1 RSSGGHG
8 GGGGGGGGSYGG
20 DGGSNNGF
28 IQVSQQSPSQ
38 GYGAP
43 PAPASNY
50 GAPTAGKGFT
60 GFSAPPAPSTGYKAP
75 AASTTGSAAPGSS
88 FKGFTPVAAPPSS
101 GYSAP
106 GPAPSPSGYS
116 APGPAPSLSGYSAP
130 GPAPSPSGYSAPGP
144 APSPSGYSA
153 PRPAPSPSGHSATG
167 PAPSPS
173 GYSAPGPVPSPS
185 GYSAPRP
192 AASPSGPAAPP
203 PSSYSALGPAPS
215 PSGYTAPT
223 SGSGGQQASAT
234 GYRAPA
240 STGTSFGRA
249 PASVSS
255 YSGSVSRPLR
265 NSFPTGPTG
274 STGSSYSEQQQ
285 QTHIN
290 APLSAAMAMGHLLN
304 EDEVVKTTG
313 ETPWRPL
320 TGTRGAA
327 PSISALPSS
336 NVDQT
341 ANVPSPAI
349 RTVGSTEEPLFIN
362 LDDALQVDTVT
373 TGNNNI
379 QQSSELLLADP
390 VTTDDGDTYLISATE
405 EYDDFLLVDQGSPDA
420 AAKALAKVADA
431 ALIIEDEPQGR
442 SISGS
447 RPQEN
452 VLSVGQTDSNTVTL
466 IDGRGSDDLQSGQES
481 NMMFAAL
488 MEELNLTTLTALIRR
503 ANLEAMLTTE
513 GGFTIFAPSDSAFTL
528 LPRSVVSRL
537 QNNTDK
543 LREVVLFHVIPGV
556 IRIDDLTNNDMLNS
570 ASPKG
575 RKLRVNVF
583 RNGGPKDQVVTV
595 NGARI
600 KRHDMLAT
608 NGVIHVIDRVLY
620 PMADLSIV
628 DHLSTCETFTGA
640 NVAVTGAGL
649 TPVLEQD
656 GPFTVFLPTTDAFA
670 AIDNATVS
678 SFIQNITLLQ
688 HVLMYHIVPG
698 AYFSEGLRDGMWLP
712 TLAQEQELQVR
723 ITTDGYSNRL
733 AGVGHTARVI
743 KHDIIATNGVIHV
756 IDTVLRPETE
766 TPICGHF

>member
-1 RSSGGHG
+1 
-8 GGGGGGGGSYGG
+8 
-20 DGGSNNGF
+20 
-28 IQVSQQSPSQ
+28 P
-38 GYGAP
+38 
-43 PAPASNY
+43 
-50 GAPTAGKGFT
+50 
-60 GFSAPPAPSTGYKAP
+60 
-75 AASTTGSAAPGSS
+75 
-88 FKGFTPVAAPPSS
+88 
-101 GYSAP
+101 
-106 GPAPSPSGYS
+106 
-116 APGPAPSLSGYSAP
+116 
-130 GPAPSPSGYSAPGP
+130 
-144 APSPSGYSA
+144 
-153 PRPAPSPSGHSATG
+153 
-167 PAPSPS
+167 
-173 GYSAPGPVPSPS
+173 
-185 GYSAPRP
+185 
-192 AASPSGPAAPP
+192 
-203 PSSYSALGPAPS
+203 
-215 PSGYTAPT
+215 
-223 SGSGGQQASAT
+223 
-234 GYRAPA
+234 
-240 STGTSFGRA
+240 
-249 PASVSS
+249 
-255 YSGSVSRPLR
+255 
-265 NSFPTGPTG
+265 
-274 STGSSYSEQQQ
+274 E
-285 QTHIN
+285 
-290 APLSAAMAMGHLLN
+290 
-304 EDEVVKTTG
+304 
-313 ETPWRPL
+313 L
-320 TGTRGAA
+320 T
-327 PSISALPSS
+327 
-336 NVDQT
+336 
-341 ANVPSPAI
+341 
-349 RTVGSTEEPLFIN
+349 
-362 LDDALQVDTVT
+362 
-373 TGNNNI
+373 
-379 QQSSELLLADP
+379 
-390 VTTDDGDTYLISATE
+390 
-405 EYDDFLLVDQGSPDA
+405 
-420 AAKALAKVADA
+420 
-431 ALIIEDEPQGR
+431 
-442 SISGS
+442 
-447 RPQEN
+447 
-452 VLSVGQTDSNTVTL
+452 
-466 IDGRGSDDLQSGQES
+466 
-481 NMMFAAL
+481 
-488 MEELNLTTLTALIRR
+488 
-503 ANLEAMLTTE
+503 